1 MTTAAQIP
9 ADPFAVLANTETQ
22 RLAAR
27 MAQDAF
33 AAVFRMAVTPDSD
46 IETGALG
53 ELAGR
58 CYNWS
63 QAGADQEACA
73 LRLALLVAG
82 LDQWGLAYTQA
93 FHLNAIPALTALIG
107 GLRTRLDAQADA
119 RFQKYFST
127 LADNEFAVVDFKVE
141 LRRAIHLALWHAMA
155 ACETAEQVQGIV
167 QSLGSM
173 MLGLNEQMPALGWR
187 LLADALA
194 SIQISLLADG
204 SASALAQDGT
214 QQLFA
219 SLRHALPAE
228 RYQAILAHSGQ
239 AVLAWQQA
247 KRAHAQAQ
255 DGQGRID
262 A

>member
-1 MTTAAQIP
+1 MTTAVQIP
-9 ADPFAVLANTETQ
+9 VDPLATLANTETQ

-33 AAVFRMAVTPDSD
+33 AAAFRMAVSPDG
-46 IETGALG
+46 EAGELG

-63 QAGADQEACA
+63 QAGADEEARA

-82 LDQWGLAYTQA
+82 LDAWGLAYTQA

-107 GLRTRLDAQADA
+107 GLRTRLDATADA
-119 RFQKYFST
+119 RFLQQFST
-127 LADNEFAVVDFKVE
+127 LADNEFAAVDFKVE
-141 LRRAIHLALWHAMA
+141 LRRSIHLALWHAMA
-155 ACETAEQVQGIV
+155 ACETAEQAEGLVRP
-167 QSLGSM
+167 LGSLL
-173 MLGLNEQMPALGWR
+173 LGLNEQMPELGWR
-187 LLADALA
+187 LIADALA
-194 SIQISLLADG
+194 SIQISLLADPA
-204 SASALAQDGT
+204 ASARAQEGT

-219 SLRHALPAE
+219 ALRHALPGE

-239 AVLAWQQA
+239 AVVAWQQA
-247 KRAHAQAQ
+247 RRARDAE
-255 DGQGRID
+255 GRID